1 MQRENLKKSRT
12 QSLVSYAQVLHTC
25 YAQTSA
31 DVPDVQL
38 AAHTKSGTLCVRSYG
53 RKSKFVW
60 LDGLLLFR
68 IIMGLGCTHCELS
81 YNLMAR
87 AIFVCCENLML
98 GRTKASVT
106 CSYL

>member
-1 MQRENLKKSRT
+1 MQRENVKKSRT

-53 RKSKFVW
+53 RTVVSPNLFGLMGYYYFV
-60 LDGLLLFR
+60 
-68 IIMGLGCTHCELS
+68 
-81 YNLMAR
+81 
-87 AIFVCCENLML
+87 
-98 GRTKASVT
+98 
-106 CSYL
+106 